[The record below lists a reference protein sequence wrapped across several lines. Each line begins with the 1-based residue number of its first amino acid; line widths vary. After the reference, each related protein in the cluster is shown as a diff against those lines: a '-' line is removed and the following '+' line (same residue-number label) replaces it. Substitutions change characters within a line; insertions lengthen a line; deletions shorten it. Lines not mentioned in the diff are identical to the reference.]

1 MPLLAVLDMLPVLEI
16 LAAVVEAVLE
26 GEPGDMSLLELELDL
41 HLPDP

>member
-1 MPLLAVLDMLPVLEI
+1 MPAVLDMLPVLEI

-26 GEPGDMSLLELELDL
+26 REPGDMSLLELELDL